1 MSRHHFNEEESD
13 IAMRMI
19 KAAAAAAALF
29 LLSTAANAADYQYF
43 NAQTDP
49 HWRSDLLAWLA
60 KDKPAPTDVS
70 IGITPDGEVHAYA
83 VVGQFTGIYSIQR
96 LRHPNDRANGAFK
109 TIMDGGTGRIIGFA
123 PAHVR
128 AHEEA
133 PAPGGEAPEDAP
145 APNAAVPSA
154 SPNGS
159 KAKFSVY
166 LLTWTKQ

>member
-1 MSRHHFNEEESD
+1 MSRHHFNEESD
-13 IAMRMI
+13 IVMRMI
-19 KAAAAAAALF
+19 KAAAAATALF

-49 HWRSDLLAWLA
+49 HWRSDLLAWLQ
-60 KDKPAPTDVS
+60 KTKPAPTDIS

-83 VVGQFTGIYSIQR
+83 VAGQFTGIYSIQR
-96 LRHPNDRANGAFK
+96 LRHPNDRANNAFK
-109 TIMDGGTGRIIGFA
+109 TIMDGGTGKIIGFA

-133 PAPGGEAPEDAP
+133 PAPGGEAPQDAP
-145 APNAAVPSA
+145 APNGAVQDST
-154 SPNGS
+154 
-159 KAKFSVY
+159 KAKYSVY

>member
-1 MSRHHFNEEESD
+1 MKT
-13 IAMRMI
+13 I
-19 KAAAAAAALF
+19 KAAAAVTALF

-60 KDKPAPTDVS
+60 KNKPAPTDVS

-83 VVGQFTGIYSIQR
+83 VVGQFTGIYAIQR
-96 LRHPNDRANGAFK
+96 LRHPNDRANSAVK
-109 TIMDGGTGRIIGFA
+109 AIMDGGIGRIIGFA

-128 AHEEA
+128 AHEETT
-133 PAPGGEAPEDAP
+133 APGGEAPEDAP
-145 APNAAVPSA
+145 APNAAVPDA
-154 SPNGS
+154 SSKGS
-159 KAKFSVY
+159 RAKYSVY